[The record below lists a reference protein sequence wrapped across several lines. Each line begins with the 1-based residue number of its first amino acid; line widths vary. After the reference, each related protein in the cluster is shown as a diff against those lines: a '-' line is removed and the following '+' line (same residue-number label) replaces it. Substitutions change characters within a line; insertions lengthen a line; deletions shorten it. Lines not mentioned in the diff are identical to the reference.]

1 MARASVV
8 GGLVGLIALGVAV
21 IVVMPG
27 SALGWL
33 VLLSDLLVMLGLLV
47 VRRSERRIVSRDRT
61 AQAGL
66 HRLLQGLGRSTSPD
80 AVVAT
85 IVDALRGASEADH
98 VVLARRRPGGRDI
111 EAILVTTSAS
121 VPLATTHLPADLLPS
136 SEARGGESIDPLV
149 ERLRAAF
156 GLRNVIA
163 RPLVADADVVGALVL
178 SQRTEDAWSAADVAL
193 LETAATEL
201 SVALQRA
208 AAQEAAELGARI
220 DALTRLPNRRHFDEL
235 AELVSRGRRA
245 GDALGMLM
253 IDIDHFKRVN
263 DTFGHAVGD
272 AVLQAVAASIASAVR
287 AEDTPARVGG
297 EEFAVL
303 LRRATVDQAC
313 DVALRIREAVAVI
326 DTAAIGVTDARPV
339 SVSVGVAVGSTAGE
353 TVADLVHRADDALY
367 AAKRRGRDRVV
378 VDELGSGIEA
388 GAT

>member
-1 MARASVV
+1 MV
-8 GGLVGLIALGVAV
+8 GGLLGLLGLGLAAVAA
-21 IVVMPG
+21 MPG

-33 VLLSDLLVMLGLLV
+33 VLSCDLLVVLGLIV
-47 VRRSERRIVSRDRT
+47 VRRAERRTASRDRT
-61 AQAGL
+61 AEAGL
-66 HRLLQGLGRSTSPD
+66 RRLLQGLGRSTSPD
-80 AVVAT
+80 AVVTT

-98 VVLARRRPGGRDI
+98 VVLARRRAGGRDI

-121 VPLATTHLPADLLPS
+121 APRATTHLPADLLPS
-136 SEARGGESIDPLV
+136 SESHADEGIEPLI
-149 ERLRAAF
+149 ERLRGAF

-163 RPLVADADVVGALVL
+163 RPLVAYSDVVGALVL
-178 SQRTEDAWSAADVAL
+178 SQRTEDAWSAADVTL

-201 SVALQRA
+201 SIALQRA
-208 AAQEAAELGARI
+208 AALEAAELGARI
-220 DALTRLPNRRHFDEL
+220 DGLTRLTNRRHFDEL
-235 AELVSRGRRA
+235 AALVSRGRRA
-245 GDALGMLM
+245 GDALGALM
-253 IDIDHFKRVN
+253 IDIEHFKRVN

-272 AVLQAVAASIASAVR
+272 AVLQAVAASIASGVR

-313 DVALRIREAVAVI
+313 DVALRIRAAVAAI

-339 SVSVGVAVGSTAGE
+339 SVSIGVAVGSTAGE

-378 VDELGSGIEA
+378 VDEPGSRVEA
-388 GAT
+388 GATV